1 MTESAS
7 PASSAGRGSPVPSAV
22 VAIEAVEVPSP
33 TRQAPTMTTATAVPR
48 SAPVAPG
55 PRG

>member
-22 VAIEAVEVPSP
+22 VAIEQSRCPLLLVSSDDDKSDSG
-33 TRQAPTMTTATAVPR
+33 TSFR
-48 SAPVAPG
+48 SS
-55 PRG
+55 RSRSSR